1 MSGATSLLH
10 RSPFPFSPKPHRS
23 LKPISIPAFSTSN
36 LAFSGGF
43 SSDKFLFRKN
53 RVGGPLTMTELVR
66 TSAFRNGN
74 DDEGAT
80 MTEEEA
86 FITGSSEFPADI
98 VAGGLEATLNRLH
111 VFHYDANVFTDLVHR
126 ASGSLLLFFGIVIL
140 WRHDAESLWAAM
152 GSVLNTVLS
161 VTLKQI
167 LNQERPVS
175 ALRSG
180 PGMPSSHAQSIFF
193 TVVFTILSV
202 VEWLGINGLTLTIS
216 GLALALGSYLSWLR
230 VSQQFHTISQVLVGS
245 AVGSVFCILW
255 LWSWE
260 AFVLNAYTSYLWVRV
275 LVIVGAVGFCL
286 GFVLHVIKHWLLEE

>member
-43 SSDKFLFRKN
+43 SSEKFLFRKN

-80 MTEEEA
+80 MIEEEA

-98 VAGGLEATLNRLH
+98 VAGGLEATLNRLSKW
-111 VFHYDANVFTDLVHR
+111 LV
-126 ASGSLLLFFGIVIL
+126 AALFGIVIL

-286 GFVLHVIKHWLLEE
+286 GFVLYVIKHWLLEE

>member
-1 MSGATSLLH
+1 
-10 RSPFPFSPKPHRS
+10 
-23 LKPISIPAFSTSN
+23 
-36 LAFSGGF
+36 
-43 SSDKFLFRKN
+43 
-53 RVGGPLTMTELVR
+53 MTELVR

-80 MTEEEA
+80 MIEEEA

-98 VAGGLEATLNRLH
+98 VAGGLEATLNRLSKW
-111 VFHYDANVFTDLVHR
+111 LV
-126 ASGSLLLFFGIVIL
+126 AALFGIVIL

-275 LVIVGAVGFCL
+275 LVIVGAVGFCQI
-286 GFVLHVIKHWLLEE
+286 GRAHV

>member
-1 MSGATSLLH
+1 MSGATTLLH
-10 RSPFPFSPKPHRS
+10 RSPFPSSPKPHRS
-23 LKPISIPAFSTSN
+23 LKPISIPALSTSN

-43 SSDKFLFRKN
+43 SSEKFVLRKN
-53 RVGGPLTMTELVR
+53 GVGGPLTMTELVR
-66 TSAFRNGN
+66 TSAFRNGD

-80 MTEEEA
+80 MIEQEA
-86 FITGSSEFPADI
+86 FITGSSEFPANI
-98 VAGGLEATLNRLH
+98 VAGGLEATLNRL
-111 VFHYDANVFTDLVHR
+111 
-126 ASGSLLLFFGIVIL
+126 
-140 WRHDAESLWAAM
+140 
-152 GSVLNTVLS
+152 
-161 VTLKQI
+161 I

-193 TVVFTILSV
+193 TVVFTSLSV

-245 AVGSVFCILW
+245 AVGFIFCILW
-255 LWSWE
+255 FWSWK
-260 AFVLNAYTSYLWVRV
+260 AFVLDAYTSDLWVRV

-286 GFVLHVIKHWLLEE
+286 GFVLYVIKYWLLEE